1 MKKIE
6 QVGKKIVTQMTL
18 DSRFGWPPECA
29 ALFYQPQRPVEKMAV
44 AQNTVSEVSTLEKN
58 RNN

>member
-18 DSRFGWPPECA
+18 DSRFGWPPECTGF
-29 ALFYQPQRPVEKMAV
+29 LYQPERPAV
-44 AQNTVSEVSTLEKN
+44 DIPQHTEAEN
-58 RNN
+58 RMNKKKK

>member
-18 DSRFGWPPECA
+18 DSRFGWPPECLG
-29 ALFYQPQRPVEKMAV
+29 LFYQPERPVDKSATE
-44 AQNTVSEVSTLEKN
+44 QNTTSETAGLQKT
-58 RNN
+58 RKK